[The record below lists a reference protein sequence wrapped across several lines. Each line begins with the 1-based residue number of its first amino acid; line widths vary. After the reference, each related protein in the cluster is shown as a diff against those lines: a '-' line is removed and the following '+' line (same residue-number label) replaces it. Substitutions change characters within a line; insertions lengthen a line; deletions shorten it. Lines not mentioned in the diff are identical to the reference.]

1 MKQKVLTLFTKYV
14 FPVILGIAIIGLA
27 LFVVG
32 LIFKIAIPIVRAAI
46 FLVLI
51 IVIGICVRML
61 YKYLKFK

>member
-1 MKQKVLTLFTKYV
+1 MKQKILTLFIKYV
-14 FPVILGIAIIGLA
+14 FPVILGLAIFGIAF
-27 LFVVG
+27 FVVG

-51 IVIGICVRML
+51 VVIGICVRML

>member
-1 MKQKVLTLFTKYV
+1 MKQKVLTLFIKYV
-14 FPVILGIAIIGLA
+14 FPVILGLAIFGFA
-27 LFVVG
+27 LFVIG

>member
-1 MKQKVLTLFTKYV
+1 MKSKFSTLFIKYV
-14 FPVILGIAIIGLA
+14 FPVILGLAIIGFA
-27 LFVVG
+27 LFVIG